1 MHPQLLADGDGAQR
15 GVGDA
20 WKLAPIDWQRNYL
33 MTTMTRWNPSK
44 ASTRF
49 DPLVRFEDLF
59 RGLTSTAQWRDFQ
72 DAPDMRIDVTEDAKA
87 YHVKADVPGV
97 HKNDIEVSVD
107 GNQVTISAEVK
118 RESTKEDDEAAIYTE
133 RYYGKVYR
141 SFSLPG
147 DFDGAK
153 VDARYDG
160 GVLSLSLPKKS
171 NGSTH
176 KITVS

>member
-1 MHPQLLADGDGAQR
+1 
-15 GVGDA
+15 
-20 WKLAPIDWQRNYL
+20 
-33 MTTMTRWNPSK
+33 MTTMTRWNPFK
-44 ASTRF
+44 TSTRF

-59 RGLTSTAQWRDFQ
+59 RGLASTPQWRDL
-72 DAPDMRIDVTEDAKA
+72 DAAPDMRIDVTEDAKT

-118 RESTKEDDEAAIYTE
+118 RESSKAEGEEAIYTE

-141 SFSLPG
+141 SFTLPG
-147 DFDGAK
+147 DFDGAR
-153 VDARYDG
+153 VEARYDG

-171 NGSTH
+171 NGSAH
-176 KITVS
+176 RISVS